1 MLFRSS
7 SGGAEWMIVFLGNAG
22 PRYNGTR
29 HNVGFAVGDIL
40 AKRCGVSINRLR
52 SRALT
57 ARANIGGHD
66 VLLVKPQT
74 FMNLSGEAVRPLAD
88 YFKISPERVLV
99 VSDEV
104 ALVPGRLRLRAS
116 GSAGGHNGLK
126 NIILHLGTENFPRL
140 RVGVGSPPHPDYD
153 MADWVMGVP
162 RGEDAAAL
170 EKAEERAAENIGDGF
185 SFSKLC
191 YNILAEQQPC
201 RGGDPHKASGH
212 AAAARRRRFAG
223 VRLGRLLGRI
233 HHRQVR
239 DPPAAQLAPNNA
251 REGTSFGFGEV
262 GQTQKR
268 SVLLVAGAECRNEP
282 DTSPGAAHREID
294 LAGYEID
301 AVYNEVRLQIEQRIT
316 CFGRVSIDHRENP
329 ALGRY
334 ITQTLRRR
342 FRFRH
347 IKRGG

>member
-88 YFKISPERVLV
+88 YFKIPPERVLV

-104 ALVPGRLRLRAS
+104 ALVPGRLRMRAS

-126 NIILHLGTENFPRL
+126 NIIQHLGSDRFPRIK
-140 RVGVGSPPHPDYD
+140 VGVGSP
-153 MADWVMGVP
+153 
-162 RGEDAAAL
+162 
-170 EKAEERAAENIGDGF
+170 K
-185 SFSKLC
+185 
-191 YNILAEQQPC
+191 Q
-201 RGGDPHKASGH
+201 
-212 AAAARRRRFAG
+212 
-223 VRLGRLLGRI
+223 
-233 HHRQVR
+233 
-239 DPPAAQLAPNNA
+239 
-251 REGTSFGFGEV
+251 
-262 GQTQKR
+262 
-268 SVLLVAGAECRNEP
+268 
-282 DTSPGAAHREID
+282 
-294 LAGYEID
+294 AGYEVVDWVIGMPMGEEQKILLD
-301 AVYNEVRLQIEQRIT
+301 TLDRAARAVAAVIT
-316 CFGRVSIDHRENP
+316 
-329 ALGRY
+329 LGMDKAMNK
-334 ITQTLRRR
+334 
-342 FRFRH
+342 FN
-347 IKRGG
+347 